1 LFDFYITNIIKNIDN
16 YEESELYFEFFMLLL
31 ELMNK
36 LSILDQI
43 DSERKPLILELVGIL
58 EEKIVDLESK
68 LLEKKS
74 LT

>member
-16 YEESELYFEFFMLLL
+16 YEESELHFEFFMLLL